1 MDICSD
7 AYATA
12 FDSLVELLHACLS
25 ASMPLEASVAMAV
38 RQAEK
43 HLSDAEVICAEAPET
58 AIREYIRTGN
68 LEAIRK
74 NEEQR

>member
-12 FDSLVELLHACLS
+12 FDSLVGLLNACLS
-25 ASMPLEASVAMAV
+25 ANLPLEASVAMAV
-38 RQAEK
+38 REAEK
-43 HLSDAEVICAEAPET
+43 NLSDAEIICAEPPEV
-58 AIREYIRTGN
+58 AIREYIRTGS

-74 NEEQR
+74 NEER